1 MSTLPVSGGSF
12 GRFIFVPLN
21 PMEMRTDFSL
31 KTLNTF
37 HVEAAAARYIRFD
50 SDDEIVDFIG
60 RNALDGHR
68 LLVLGGGSNLLF
80 VDDFDGIVLHPL
92 LKGIHVV
99 KADRQHLWVRA
110 NAGEN
115 WDDLVAIAVANGWA
129 GIENLSLIP
138 GSVGA
143 SAVQNIG
150 AYGVEVKDVID
161 RVEAISMESRKKIT
175 LLPGECGFGYRT
187 SHFKG
192 RWAGAFIITAVD
204 FKLNRQPD
212 YVLDYPGVKAA
223 VEDLGSINL
232 KTIRQAI
239 ISIRQDKLPDPA
251 QVGNAGSFFKNP
263 VIDGNT
269 LSRLCQRFPDLPH
282 YPQGDDQFK
291 LAAGWMIERCGWKGK
306 RVGKAAVHHQQAL
319 VLVNLGGATGREI
332 LRLSEQVK
340 RSVQEFFDIEL
351 DREVL
356 VVP

>member
-1 MSTLPVSGGSF
+1 
-12 GRFIFVPLN
+12 
-21 PMEMRTDFSL
+21 MEMRTDFSL
-31 KTLNTF
+31 SAYNTF
-37 HVEAAAARYIRFD
+37 HVEAAAARYVRFD
-50 SDDEIVDFIG
+50 SDDEIVDFLD

-68 LLVLGGGSNLLF
+68 LLILGGGSNLLF

-99 KADRQHLWVRA
+99 KADRQHYWIRA
-110 NAGEN
+110 KAGEN
-115 WDDLVAIAVANGWA
+115 WDDLVAMAVANGWA
-129 GIENLSLIP
+129 GLENLSLIP

-150 AYGVEVKDVID
+150 AYGTEVKDVID
-161 RVEAISMESRKKIT
+161 RVEAISIESRKPVN
-175 LLPGECGFGYRT
+175 LLPGVCGFGYRS

-192 RWAGAFIITAVD
+192 RWTGAFIITAVI

-232 KTIRQAI
+232 QTIRQAI

-251 QVGNAGSFFKNP
+251 MIGNAGSFFRNP
-263 VIDGNT
+263 VINGKT
-269 LSRLCQRFPDLPH
+269 LTRLCQRFPDLPH

-291 LAAGWMIERCGWKGK
+291 LAAGWMIERCGWKG
-306 RVGKAAVHHQQAL
+306 RQVGKAAVHHHQAL
-319 VLVNLGGATGREI
+319 VLVNLGGAAGREI
-332 LRLSEQVK
+332 LDLSERVK
-340 RSVQEFFDIEL
+340 RSVQEKFDIEL